1 MSPQATHPTSI
12 RIFLADG
19 TPEGIRL
26 VGKSNWTGKAIV
38 AGRAQLA
45 EALGRD
51 EMGQPGVYVLIGPG
65 ESGLS
70 RIYIGEA
77 DVLNNR
83 LRNHQRNKDF
93 WTRFVAFT
101 STDENLNKA
110 HIRYLES
117 KLVALARRANQWEID
132 NSTDPAE
139 PSLSEADRADAEWFL
154 REMLVIYPIL
164 GVDAF
169 ESAAR
174 EASEVESGELL
185 SLSQRGAVGKGR
197 EATDGFVVLS
207 GSKARATET
216 NSIHAYMSELRT
228 QLLDKG
234 VLVRDGNYLLFTQDF
249 RFASPST
256 AAGVLVGGAAN
267 GRLAWKTS
275 GGKTLKQ
282 IQDESAEAVT

>member
-1 MSPQATHPTSI
+1 MSTQAYPTSI

-19 TPEGIRL
+19 TPDGIRL

-45 EALGRD
+45 AALGRD
-51 EMGQPGVYVLIGPG
+51 EMSQLGVYVLVGSG

-77 DVLNNR
+77 DVLKHR
-83 LRNHQRNKDF
+83 LRQHQRQKDF
-93 WTRFVAFT
+93 WTKFVAFT

-110 HIRYLES
+110 HVRYLES
-117 KLVALARRANQWEID
+117 KLVALAKEANQWEID
-132 NSTDPAE
+132 NSTDPTE

-169 ESAAR
+169 ESAADETSDSEAR
-174 EASEVESGELL
+174 ESFLLRQSGAE
-185 SLSQRGAVGKGR
+185 GKGR
-197 EATDGFVVLS
+197 ETKDGFVVLS
-207 GSKARATET
+207 GSRARASET
-216 NSIHAYMSELRT
+216 NSIHNYLRELRS
-228 QLLDKG
+228 QLLGKS
-234 VLVRDGNYLLFTQDF
+234 VLVSDGDYLRFTQDF

-256 AAGVLVGGAAN
+256 AAGVLVGSAAN
-267 GRLAWKTS
+267 GRLAWKTAS
-275 GGKTLKQ
+275 GKTLKQ
-282 IQDESAEAVT
+282 IQNENAEAVP